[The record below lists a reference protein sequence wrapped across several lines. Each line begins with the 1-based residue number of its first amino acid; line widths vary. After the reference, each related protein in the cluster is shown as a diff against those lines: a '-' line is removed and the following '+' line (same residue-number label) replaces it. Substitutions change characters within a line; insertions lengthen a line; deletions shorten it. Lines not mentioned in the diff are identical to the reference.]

1 MVGRSP
7 EPKAAHMENQN
18 QPNSHED
25 QPVRILVADADRSEH
40 LLLTMAAEESHQHV
54 HFDFVRTGDE
64 LLGSLINERFPTPD
78 LLLLDLHLPRVD
90 AQTVLITLGLH
101 ERLAHLPVIVL
112 APQPSAPDARA
123 CYSFG
128 AFHIVK
134 KPGTFGDMVELI
146 DHLTDPER
154 TDALRPFDLQSFDS
168 KLTGESTDIAE
179 LDG

>member
-1 MVGRSP
+1 
-7 EPKAAHMENQN
+7 MENQK
-18 QPNSHED
+18 QPKPHDD
-25 QPVRILVADADRSEH
+25 QPVRIVVADADRSEH
-40 LLLTMAAEESHQHV
+40 LLLTMAAEECRQHV

-64 LLGSLINERFPTPD
+64 LLGSLTNDSFPTPD

-90 AQTVLITLGLH
+90 AQTVLISLGLH

-123 CYSFG
+123 CYAFG
-128 AFHIVK
+128 AFHVET
-134 KPGTFGDMVELI
+134 KPRTFGDMVELI

-154 TDALRPFDLQSFDS
+154 TDALRPFDFGSFDT
-168 KLTGESTDIAE
+168 KLTGDNTDIAE